1 MIRIEVI
8 MAENDIAKVSE
19 GLKKIGVGGLTVFK
33 VKGRGKTVPAGI
45 HASKG
50 TQIFTPEFGD
60 KYVVVAVLP
69 DEIMDEAIKIIR
81 DNSKIGKI
89 FIVPVTRAVD
99 LATGAEDEKAI

>member
-19 GLKKIGVGGLTVFK
+19 GLKKTGIGGLTVFK
-33 VKGRGKTVPAGI
+33 VKGRGKTIPAEI
-45 HASKG
+45 HATLG

-60 KYVVVAVLP
+60 KYVVVGVLP
-69 DEIMDEAIKIIR
+69 DAKMDEAIRIIR

-89 FIVPVTRAVD
+89 FISPVTHAID
-99 LATGAEDEKAI
+99 LATGVKDEQAI

>member
-1 MIRIEVI
+1 

-19 GLKKIGVGGLTVFK
+19 GLKSTGVGGLTVFK
-33 VKGRGKTVPAGI
+33 VKGRGKTVPAEI

-69 DEIMDEAIKIIR
+69 DKKMNEAVKIVR
-81 DNSKIGKI
+81 ENSKIGKI
-89 FIVPVTRAVD
+89 FITPVTHAID
-99 LATGAEDEKAI
+99 LATGVEDEKAI

>member
-19 GLKKIGVGGLTVFK
+19 GLKKVGIGGLTIFK
-33 VKGRGKTVPAGI
+33 VKGRGKTIPAEI

-50 TQIFTPEFGD
+50 TTTFTPEFGD

-69 DEIMDEAIKIIR
+69 DAGMDEAIKIIR
-81 DNSKIGKI
+81 QNSAIGKI
-89 FIVPVTRAVD
+89 FITPVTRAID
-99 LATGAEDEKAI
+99 LATGVEDEGAI

>member
-1 MIRIEVI
+1 

-19 GLKKIGVGGLTVFK
+19 GLKSTGVGGLTVFK
-33 VKGRGKTVPAGI
+33 VKGRGKTVPAEI

-69 DEIMDEAIKIIR
+69 DEKMDEAINIVRK
-81 DNSKIGKI
+81 NSRIGKI
-89 FIVPVTRAVD
+89 FITPVTHAID
-99 LATGAEDEKAI
+99 LATGVEDERAI

>member
-1 MIRIEVI
+1 

-19 GLKKIGVGGLTVFK
+19 GLKSTGVGGLTVFK
-33 VKGRGKTVPAGI
+33 VKGRGKTVPAEI

-69 DEIMDEAIKIIR
+69 DEKMDEAINIVRK
-81 DNSKIGKI
+81 NSGIGKI
-89 FIVPVTRAVD
+89 FITPVTHAID
-99 LATGAEDEKAI
+99 LATGVEDERAI

>member
-19 GLKKIGVGGLTVFK
+19 GLKSTGVGGLTVFK
-33 VKGRGKTVPAGI
+33 VKGRGKTVPKEI

-69 DEIMDEAIKIIR
+69 DEKMNEAIKIVR
-81 DNSKIGKI
+81 ENSKIGKI
-89 FIVPVTRAVD
+89 FVTPVTYAID
-99 LATGAEDEKAI
+99 LATGVEDEKAI

>member
-1 MIRIEVI
+1 

-19 GLKKIGVGGLTVFK
+19 GLKSTGVGGLTVFK
-33 VKGRGKTVPAGI
+33 VKGRGKTVPAEI

-69 DEIMDEAIKIIR
+69 DEKMDEAINIVRK
-81 DNSKIGKI
+81 NSRIGKI
-89 FIVPVTRAVD
+89 FITPVTHAID
-99 LATGAEDEKAI
+99 LATGVEDEGAI